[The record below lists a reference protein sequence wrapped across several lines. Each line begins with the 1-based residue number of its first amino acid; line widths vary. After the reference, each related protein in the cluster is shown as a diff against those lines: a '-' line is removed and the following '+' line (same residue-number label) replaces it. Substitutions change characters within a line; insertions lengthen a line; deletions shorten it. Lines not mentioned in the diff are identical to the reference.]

1 MYRFT
6 GIRKIAAF
14 FILLIATL
22 AIAAACSG
30 AVGPAGST
38 GPAGAS
44 GAAGAA
50 GAAGSAGETGAAG
63 ASGQSGAAALFT
75 STPLVTTGGTVSGTG
90 AGFQPGEDVWVSM
103 IIGGSVGEFSLASA
117 TADET
122 GVFTFTGPTG
132 RRAMETLP
140 EGIANGHYT
149 LTAVGTHSSASTII
163 QVADPQRGTPQ
174 PQNSLVMTTTS
185 GCAGEMLTALG
196 SGFVADE
203 DVLITLV
210 TGGKLGSL
218 IIGSGTAGENGA
230 FSFLGPK
237 DRRGA
242 NLGLPANVPV
252 GVHTVEASGTNGS
265 LATAPFE
272 FAATCK

>member
-14 FILLIATL
+14 FILLIATV

-38 GPAGAS
+38 GQAGAS

-50 GAAGSAGETGAAG
+50 GPAGPAGETGPAG
-63 ASGQSGAAALFT
+63 STGHSGAAALFT
-75 STPLVTTGGTVSGTG
+75 STPLVSTGDTVSGTG
-90 AGFQPGEDVWVSM
+90 AGFAAGEDVWVS
-103 IIGGSVGEFSLASA
+103 ITVGGAVGEFSLASA
-117 TADET
+117 KADAT
-122 GVFTFTGPTG
+122 GVFAFTGPTG
-132 RRAMETLP
+132 RRAMGTLP
-140 EGIANGHYT
+140 EAIANGTYT
-149 LTAVGTHSSASTII
+149 LSAVGTQNSASTLI

-174 PQNSLVMTTTS
+174 PGNSLVMTTTS
-185 GCAGEMLTALG
+185 GCAGDMLTALG
-196 SGFVADE
+196 SGFVAEE

-210 TGGKLGSL
+210 TGGKLGSM
-218 IIGSGTAGENGA
+218 IIGSGTVGDNGA
-230 FSFLGPK
+230 FSYFGPK

-252 GVHTVEASGTNGS
+252 GVHTIEASGTGGS